1 MPMLKI
7 KGIEK
12 AQIIKESTTLIDELQ
27 DLIECPRDY
36 FTIEIINNEYI
47 MDGNLADAPALI
59 EVAWFDRGQEIQDRA
74 AKIIT
79 QHFKK
84 DECSLDVIF
93 HSLKNNCYYENGEHF

>member
-12 AQIIKESTTLIDELQ
+12 PEIIKESTTLIDELQ
-27 DLIECPRDY
+27 DLIGCPRDY
-36 FTIEIINNEYI
+36 FTIEVISNEYI
-47 MDGNLADAPALI
+47 RDGSFTAPPALI

-79 QHFKK
+79 QHFKSDDK
-84 DECSLDVIF
+84 GLDVIF